1 LIVRCERCSTLYEL
15 DESLLAPE
23 GSPVQCTRCQH
34 VFTVVRPR
42 PGEASKAS
50 PVGEPASPGSS
61 TRSAEREEE
70 PGNGPLPPS
79 VPGVS
84 PPSVRS
90 PSRTAPARPQGPP
103 VYRPP
108 ISKPSV
114 SRPPLIRRDTIGAF
128 ENRLRWSYRWRWLA
142 PTLFGLLVAAGAA
155 AFLLRGSKIDPRT
168 REAHASAIE
177 LALRDDLSSLE
188 QARARLDGV
197 LRTVPR
203 LHAARA
209 DLALVELLLAGAL
222 YEQAEDVGG
231 ARGAELHE
239 RGKAHAERGTAALE
253 ELERGDLAPAEVAR
267 ARTVAAALGQDRVQV
282 KRVATAARGQLPNDP
297 LVEAAECSAEIRSGD
312 RTSRERA
319 IGSLALLVARR
330 PDVIRARYLLARG
343 QFLSGRRAE
352 ALATAEAL
360 LKSNP
365 NHEGGLALRET
376 LTRPPPP
383 APAPPAAAAPTA
395 TPPPAAKA
403 EKPAAGPRKPASPAG
418 EAAAEGGG
426 NAAGSTRRTT
436 PPPPPAPKPAEEE
449 AAPVAPAEGSPA
461 AADRA
466 PPADSEPAPR
476 LRPAAVPEPEPVQ
489 GGG

>member
-1 LIVRCERCSTLYEL
+1 MIVRCERCSTLYEL

-50 PVGEPASPGSS
+50 PVGDPVTPGSS

-70 PGNGPLPPS
+70 PGTGPLPPS

-84 PPSVRS
+84 PPSVR
-90 PSRTAPARPQGPP
+90 PPTRTAPARPQGPP

-108 ISKPSV
+108 TSQPSV

-128 ENRLRWSYRWRWLA
+128 ENRLRWSHRWRWLA
-142 PTLFGLLVAAGAA
+142 PTVFGLLVAAGAA
-155 AFLLRGSKIDPRT
+155 AFLLRGSKIDPRA
-168 REAHASAIE
+168 REAHAGAIE

-188 QARARLDGV
+188 QARARLDEV
-197 LRTVPR
+197 LRSVPR

-239 RGKAHAERGTAALE
+239 RGKAHAERGMAALE
-253 ELERGDLAPAEVAR
+253 ELERGDLAPGEVAR

-282 KRVATAARGQLPNDP
+282 KRLATAARGQLPNDP

-312 RTSRERA
+312 RASRERA
-319 IGSLALLVARR
+319 IGSLSLLVARR

-352 ALATAEAL
+352 ALATTEAL
-360 LKSNP
+360 LKANP
-365 NHEGGLALRET
+365 NHEAALALRET

-383 APAPPAAAAPTA
+383 VPTQPAAGAPTA
-395 TPPPAAKA
+395 PPPAAKA
-403 EKPAAGPRKPASPAG
+403 EKPAAPPRKPAPAAG
-418 EAAAEGGG
+418 EAAAERGG
-426 NAAGSTRRTT
+426 NAAGSARRTT

-466 PPADSEPAPR
+466 PPAEGEPAPR